1 MAEKVSAQ
9 APGPPRSKP
18 REGLL
23 VQIDGSN
30 HPWFRN
36 QVPPFTL
43 LFAVDEAT
51 DRVVGALF
59 CEKADARSYFLLVPG
74 LVQHLG
80 IPVALCTDRCQRRR
94 QNVPSASIHRSKS
107 CLWVVGWMTGEDMR
121 RSWNENR
128 LDCAWP
134 EPVATRGKM

>member
-1 MAEKVSAQ
+1 MAERVSAQ
-9 APGPPRSKP
+9 APGPPRRKP

-23 VQIDGSN
+23 VQMDGSN

-43 LFAVDEAT
+43 LFAVDDAT
-51 DRVVGALF
+51 DTVVGALL
-59 CEKADARSYFLLVPG
+59 CEKADARSYFLLVHG

-107 CLWVVGWMTGEDMR
+107 CYGWWVG
-121 RSWNENR
+121 
-128 LDCAWP
+128 
-134 EPVATRGKM
+134 